1 MPLDFSLESLI
12 EQTAGQIRSY
22 IAGFGLNRDDIDDV
36 AQEVYLAWHQDGS
49 RKPAEVEHIRWLKG
63 IARHRALDR
72 LRRERAGPQRVALAE
87 LISAAPAPDLI
98 NGEELRDCLE
108 RLTTADRALLDRHY
122 VDGLDSI
129 QMGAESGRSGSAV
142 RRDLARLRDALHRC
156 IQRHLVG
163 QV

>member
-1 MPLDFSLESLI
+1 MDLSLESLI

-49 RKPAEVEHIRWLKG
+49 RKPAEVESIRWLKG

-87 LISAAPAPDLI
+87 LISATPAPDQI
-98 NGEELRDCLE
+98 NSEELRDCLE
-108 RLTTADRALLDRHY
+108 RLTSADRSLLDRHY
-122 VDGLDSI
+122 LDGLDSI
-129 QMGAESGRSGSAV
+129 QLAAESGRSGSAV

-163 QV
+163 HL